1 MNIES
6 YKYIKSVFLRNG
18 EKLKFKMGQS
28 ISDDNYLSGA
38 VYLIE
43 EGSAR
48 VIYKDG
54 SKFKTIAKI
63 SSGSCVGATSLIRS
77 SACEN
82 IRASTELLAYKISDQ
97 EFISFYQNDSKFKKH
112 FDLNYSESEVIH
124 FANYLTKNL
133 FNSEKSLPNL
143 FAKLKNSFQTFYSDL
158 NEIVQLLKIENKKI
172 FLAQKLEGF
181 DFYFFI
187 SDENKAKQRVK
198 YSDDKKKI
206 RFISVDY
213 DLNKQNA

>member
-63 SSGSCVGATSLIRS
+63 CILSI
-77 SACEN
+77 N
-82 IRASTELLAYKISDQ
+82 I
-97 EFISFYQNDSKFKKH
+97 
-112 FDLNYSESEVIH
+112 
-124 FANYLTKNL
+124 
-133 FNSEKSLPNL
+133 FN
-143 FAKLKNSFQTFYSDL
+143 
-158 NEIVQLLKIENKKI
+158 
-172 FLAQKLEGF
+172 
-181 DFYFFI
+181 
-187 SDENKAKQRVK
+187 
-198 YSDDKKKI
+198 
-206 RFISVDY
+206 
-213 DLNKQNA
+213 